1 MVTSGSYVVS
11 RIAFQARKSFEK
23 QPKAPESFFDNG
35 NEKCVCIDLMKKDAW
50 IILRNAYVVVQFLNW
65 YKIV

>member
-1 MVTSGSYVVS
+1 MVNGSYVVS

-35 NEKCVCIDLMKKDAW
+35 NEKCVCMDLMKKDAY
-50 IILRNAYVVVQFLNW
+50 IA
-65 YKIV
+65 

>member
-23 QPKAPESFFDNG
+23 QPKASESFFDNG
-35 NEKCVCIDLMKKDAW
+35 NEKCICMDFMKKDAY
-50 IILRNAYVVVQFLNW
+50 IA
-65 YKIV
+65 